1 MLRVL
6 TLSTL
11 YPNAAQPG
19 FGGFVERQTLR
30 LAAHPDVDLRVIA
43 PLGLP
48 PAPLDRLGR
57 YAALRGLPM
66 HEAWKDVPTA
76 RPRFPLVP
84 AVGWRFNA
92 RLVERAAAREIEG
105 LRRDGFVPDVIDA
118 EFFFPDGVAA
128 ARLGRRLG
136 IPVSIKAR
144 GSDIHLWGAKPRLRR
159 AMIEAAQAAGGLLVV
174 SEALK
179 RDMAALG
186 MPADKIRVHY
196 TGVDLDRFRL
206 QDREAAKAHFG
217 VAGPVVV
224 SIGNLVRI
232 KGHEIVAGAVAKL
245 DGVTLL
251 IAGAGSDEAWLRQKV
266 AALGQQ
272 QRLRFLGA
280 IAHAD
285 VPMLLAAADVMAL
298 ASEREG
304 LANAWVEA
312 LACGTPVVAPD
323 IGSIREVID
332 RTEAGTVVPERS
344 AGAFAA
350 AIRRRLAG
358 PTDPSAVRA
367 AAERFAWERNTQS
380 LYEHLAAL
388 KRQ

>member
-30 LAAHPDVDLRVIA
+30 LAAHPQVELRVVA
-43 PLGLP
+43 PLGVP
-48 PAPLDRLGR
+48 PFPLDRLGR
-57 YAALRGLPM
+57 YAALRALPAR
-66 HEAWKDVPTA
+66 ETWNGIPTL
-76 RPRFPLVP
+76 RPRFPLIP
-84 AVGWRFNA
+84 TVGWRFNA
-92 RLVERAAAREIEG
+92 GLVERAAARALSQ
-105 LRRDGFVPDVIDA
+105 LRADGFVPDVIDA

-128 ARLGRRLG
+128 AQLGRRLG

-144 GSDIHLWGAKPRLRR
+144 GSDIHHWSGKPAPRR
-159 AMIEAAQAAGGLLVV
+159 TMLAAAHAAGGLLAV

-206 QDREAAKAHFG
+206 QDSAAAKEHFG
-217 VAGPVVV
+217 VAGPLVV
-224 SIGNLVRI
+224 SIGNLVRL

-245 DGVTLL
+245 NGVTLA
-251 IAGAGSDEAWLRQKV
+251 IAGAGPDEAWLRQQV
-266 AALGQQ
+266 AALGAP

-280 IAHAD
+280 IPHSEM
-285 VPMLLAAADVMAL
+285 PTLLAAADVMAL

-323 IGSIREVID
+323 IGSVREVID
-332 RTEAGTVVPERS
+332 RPEAGVIVPERS
-344 AGAFAA
+344 ASAFAA
-350 AIRRRLAG
+350 AIGRLLAR
-358 PTDPSAVRA
+358 PPEPAAVRA
-367 AAERFAWERNTQS
+367 AAERFAWDTNTQA